1 MEDVKVYSHPKVGKT
16 IEWSFTILL
25 VAVYVCAYSFIAE
38 NVGWGWA
45 VLVFIVFLT
54 LREMKN
60 ETVYSHSNFGIGP
73 GRLETFLENLAR
85 GLRDAFA
92 IHALYMAGKAIA
104 HVASS

>member
-1 MEDVKVYSHPKVGKT
+1 MEDIKVYSHPKVGKT
-16 IEWSFTILL
+16 IDWCFMILT
-25 VAVYVCAYSFIAE
+25 VAVYVCAYSFIAK

-45 VLVFIVFLT
+45 LLAFIVFLT

-92 IHALYMAGKAIA
+92 VHALYMAGKAIA
-104 HVASS
+104 HIALS

>member
-1 MEDVKVYSHPKVGKT
+1 MEDIKVYSHPKVGKT

-25 VAVYVCAYSFIAE
+25 VAAYVCAYSFIAE

-45 VLVFIVFLT
+45 LLVFIVFLT

-92 IHALYMAGKAIA
+92 VHALYMVGKAIA
-104 HVASS
+104 RIALS

>member
-25 VAVYVCAYSFIAE
+25 VAVYVCAYSFIAK
-38 NVGWGWA
+38 NVDWGWA
-45 VLVFIVFLT
+45 LLAFIVFLT

-92 IHALYMAGKAIA
+92 VHALYMAGKAIA
-104 HVASS
+104 RIALS

>member
-1 MEDVKVYSHPKVGKT
+1 MEDDKVYSHPKVGKT
-16 IEWSFTILL
+16 IEWSFTILI
-25 VAVYVCAYSFIAE
+25 VAVYVCAYSFIAK

-45 VLVFIVFLT
+45 LLVFIVFLT
-54 LREMKN
+54 LREMKS

-92 IHALYMAGKAIA
+92 VHALYMVGKAIA
-104 HVASS
+104 HIALS